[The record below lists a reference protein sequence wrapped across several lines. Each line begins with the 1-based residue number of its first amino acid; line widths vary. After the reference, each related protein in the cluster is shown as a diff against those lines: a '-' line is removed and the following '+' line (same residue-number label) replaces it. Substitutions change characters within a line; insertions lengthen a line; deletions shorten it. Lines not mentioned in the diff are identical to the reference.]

1 MRIAIVEDAA
11 TRAEIL
17 RATFWRDSRFTLLD
31 IVGTG
36 AAAVQLPKLEPDI
49 VLVDCMLAEED
60 GLAVADNLAEVLREA
75 RIYVYNATD
84 PAAVFPAQVVYLRDT
99 DMAQWPDI
107 LSASEPPAGAFV
119 KHPKQVE
126 QGCAT

>member
-1 MRIAIVEDAA
+1 VRIAIVEDSA

-17 RATFWRDSRFTLLD
+17 RATFGRDSRFTLLD

-49 VLVDCMLAEED
+49 VVVDRMLPD
-60 GLAVADNLAEVLREA
+60 DLAVADNLAEVLREA
-75 RIYVYNATD
+75 RIYVYSATD
-84 PAAVFPAQVVYLRDT
+84 PAAVFPAQVGYLRDT
-99 DMAQWPDI
+99 DMAQWPDN
-107 LSASEPPAGAFV
+107 LSAREPPAGAFV

-126 QGCAT
+126 QGCTT